1 MMLLKWWTKI
11 LKTDFT
17 QKELVLRIT
26 LDLFLS
32 NLGMFLGVLTTVG
45 IWIFTENVTPRIFF
59 QEIFSKVWLANVP
72 VLTVCCLFAY
82 VVTGL
87 YRKRTLDNP
96 YLGRML
102 AVIKSVL
109 TAFCFY
115 LLWIYTTR
123 TFMPRSTMI
132 AGWLFIFFIDLI
144 LPIDLGLLF
153 PTVSPCA
160 HYL

>member
-1 MMLLKWWTKI
+1 MVDENTENV
-11 LKTDFT
+11 FYRER
-17 QKELVLRIT
+17 ELVLRIT

-32 NLGMFLGVLTTVG
+32 HLGFFMGILTTVG

-87 YRKRTLDNP
+87 YGKRTLDTP

-109 TAFCFY
+109 TAFCFISVVDLHHKNLYAPKYDDCGVAFY
-115 LLWIYTTR
+115 L
-123 TFMPRSTMI
+123 FS
-132 AGWLFIFFIDLI
+132 DLI
-144 LPIDLGLLF
+144 QPIDLGLFF